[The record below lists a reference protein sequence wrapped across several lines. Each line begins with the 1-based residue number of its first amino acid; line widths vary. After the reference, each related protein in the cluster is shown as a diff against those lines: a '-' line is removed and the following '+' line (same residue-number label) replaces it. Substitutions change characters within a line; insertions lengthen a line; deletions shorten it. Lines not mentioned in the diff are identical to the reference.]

1 MRRCGLYRHA
11 QDANVSFIG
20 HGAGQETHPSS
31 RAGHSCSGG
40 SACWRPAARERNRWC
55 LSCLR
60 IARIGGARCGPCCG
74 YCLWIMMWTKVGD
87 RHRSEVTNRSS
98 GILIRLIG
106 HSGLDDAV
114 PDESMQGRLKCP
126 LTSMGPS
133 EKPLCDARNIP
144 LGRYATRDGLVQPN
158 SGLSGLHNC
167 CLIDRVST
175 TQLGARSLEGS
186 QTALAR
192 ALVPATLSLSSV
204 DCLWIDGGSCG

>member
-1 MRRCGLYRHA
+1 MVCAGMRRTQTCPSSVTA
-11 QDANVSFIG
+11 QDRRLIPRPGLV
-20 HGAGQETHPSS
+20 THV
-31 RAGHSCSGG
+31 CSGG
-40 SACWRPAARERNRWC
+40 SARWRPAVRERNRWC

-114 PDESMQGRLKCP
+114 PDESMQGRRKCP

-144 LGRYATRDGLVQPN
+144 LGRYATRDGLVQPKF
-158 SGLSGLHNC
+158 GFVRLAQL
-167 CLIDRVST
+167 LLDRPREHDAARCSEPWG
-175 TQLGARSLEGS
+175 QSNGARPCVGACD
-186 QTALAR
+186 TVA
-192 ALVPATLSLSSV
+192 
-204 DCLWIDGGSCG
+204 